1 MPAADLESENDMN
14 GVLVIDK
21 PEGFTSFDAVA
32 VVRGL
37 TREKKIGHTGTLDPM
52 ATGVLLLL
60 LGRAAKAADLLADT
74 DKEYRAHFRFGER
87 TDTGDSTG
95 TVLATD
101 ETPVSKET
109 LQEVLQQFVG
119 TLSQIPPMYSA
130 VSVGGKRLYQ
140 LAREGKEVERKPREI
155 HVSRCELEEY
165 DETTREGVLL
175 VACSKGTYIRTL
187 IEDIAAAAGTLGVMT
202 ALRRTKACG
211 FTVEESTPLLELK
224 AMREQNELW
233 QVLKKALLPVDTLF
247 RDEPC
252 VTVSRAQAARFCNG
266 GSLSMERLRMPKIAI
281 AEPTRFRVYRDD
293 GEFLGLSLADP
304 EQRELRFVKRFSE
317 N

>member
-1 MPAADLESENDMN
+1 MN

-21 PEGFTSFDAVA
+21 PEGFTSFDVVA

-60 LGRAAKAADLLADT
+60 LGRAAKAADLLPDT
-74 DKEYRAHFRFGER
+74 DKEYRAHFRLGER
-87 TDTGDSTG
+87 TDTGDRTG
-95 TVLATD
+95 EVLQTD
-101 ETPVSKET
+101 ATPVTRET
-109 LQEVLQQFVG
+109 LQSVLHRFVG
-119 TLSQIPPMYSA
+119 TISQIPPMYSA

-140 LAREGKEVERKPREI
+140 LAREGKEIERKPREI
-155 HVSRCELEEY
+155 HVSRCELEAY
-165 DETTREGVLL
+165 DEQTREGVLL

-202 ALRRTKACG
+202 DLRRTRACG
-211 FTVEESTPLLELK
+211 FSVEEATPLLELK
-224 AMREQNELW
+224 AMTEQKELW
-233 QVLKKALLPVDTLF
+233 QVLQQALLPVDTLF
-247 RDEPC
+247 REEPC

-266 GSLSMERLRMPKIAI
+266 GSLSMDRLRMPKINLT
-281 AEPTRFRVYRDD
+281 EPTRFRVYRDD

-304 EQRELRFVKRFSE
+304 EQQELRFVKRFSE
-317 N
+317 A